1 MVGKDI
7 KPDQVLNKI
16 INKSQVRQ
24 NTGRLI
30 EKEANFFTDNKKILD
45 FKIRTV
51 SKNEVTLDENLTNI
65 GKDKKKKKKQQ
76 LIT

>member
-51 SKNEVTLDENLTNI
+51 SKKEVTLDENLTNI
-65 GKDKKKKKKQQ
+65 GIDKKKKKKQQ